1 VCVCVCVS
9 MCITHPHTH
18 THTLTRNYTG
28 GPIAAMPCCYYGKR
42 QLTKDDVPY
51 ALKRS
56 LGKALAA
63 DVDRTYR
70 FRLQGLG

>member
-1 VCVCVCVS
+1 MAV
-9 MCITHPHTH
+9 
-18 THTLTRNYTG
+18 
-28 GPIAAMPCCYYGKR
+28 MPCCYYGKR

-70 FRLQGLG
+70 FRFQGLG